1 MSALLINSIV
11 ENISRTNSFGNG
23 YYSRLA
29 FGVWR
34 LAFGVW
40 RLAFGGRRS
49 AVGSGASEPFIAFEM
64 RMTQGCFVG
73 RD

>member
-1 MSALLINSIV
+1 
-11 ENISRTNSFGNG
+11 
-23 YYSRLA
+23 
-29 FGVWR
+29 
-34 LAFGVW
+34 
-40 RLAFGGRRS
+40 LAFGGRRS